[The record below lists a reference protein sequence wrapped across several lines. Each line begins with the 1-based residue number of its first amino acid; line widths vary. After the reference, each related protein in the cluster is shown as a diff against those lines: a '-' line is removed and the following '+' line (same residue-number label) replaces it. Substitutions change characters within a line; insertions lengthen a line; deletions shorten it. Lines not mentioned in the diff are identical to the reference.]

1 MGYDLIQWQNN
12 HLNDEDWQWKIA
24 LPSSLLDDTIKWFHK
39 VCEHAGESRV
49 YDTIQTRYY
58 HLQLKHQIEELI
70 PECNV
75 C

>member
-39 VCEHAGESRV
+39 VCENPGESRL
-49 YDTIQTRYY
+49 YDTIRR
-58 HLQLKHQIEELI
+58 
-70 PECNV
+70 
-75 C
+75 

>member
-12 HLNDEDWQWKIA
+12 HLDDEDWQWKIA

-39 VCEHAGESRV
+39 FCEHGGESRV
-49 YDTIQTRYY
+49 YDTIRTRYY
-58 HLQLKHQIEELI
+58 HLQLKRRIEELI